1 MRDLMPELHNA
12 EFAERVKE
20 ANSSALGV
28 RNGGAM
34 LSAQV
39 RLFRIVCA
47 ATRNNSSMT
56 TRCSHAAFPAA
67 QIDVPM

>member
-1 MRDLMPELHNA
+1 M
-12 EFAERVKE
+12 KE

-47 ATRNNSSMT
+47 ATRNYSSMT

>member
-1 MRDLMPELHNA
+1 MTGGHGA
-12 EFAERVKE
+12 GFAERVKE

-39 RLFRIVCA
+39 RLTRIALRAMYRIQQHDHVLQSC
-47 ATRNNSSMT
+47 
-56 TRCSHAAFPAA
+56 
-67 QIDVPM
+67 